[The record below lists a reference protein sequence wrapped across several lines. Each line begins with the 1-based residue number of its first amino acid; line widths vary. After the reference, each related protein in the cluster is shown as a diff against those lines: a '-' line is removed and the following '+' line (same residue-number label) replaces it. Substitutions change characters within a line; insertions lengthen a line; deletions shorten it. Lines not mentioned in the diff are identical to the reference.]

1 MDNDRDSMKD
11 LWRQFRRL
19 LVKKVGYFDLF
30 REAARHELTPD
41 WFQARYGS
49 VWQHA
54 FVLIKNLWL
63 FLGVLAILNFFAPDP
78 TLSRIRSHLPVVK
91 YQDVDEAQSH
101 LLLTEREL
109 NNVYLSRDSSLGPER
124 SFLKSQSN
132 HEWFDLEDANAPLF
146 ANFRNNRMVVSLV
159 DPIFPE
165 VGGRS
170 FSEGSEEETEAAL
183 YPVDPFVF
191 SERVPEASLIQL
203 VELVRP
209 TLNFQ
214 HETDGV
220 EIFTFR
226 AKSVFALS
234 RAGNQ
239 KFVSPG
245 FILGQVRRDL
255 SRQAPKNWSIDS
267 VEVELIPQRM
277 APYSWVLA
285 TLEGG
290 YFFTP
295 FTVPQSNYSSLLYGL
310 DEEHDRLMLL
320 DQPNAIIKKLL
331 TVAFTV
337 LSPLLLIVPIALL
350 LWPIASKRGGRRL
363 RDIATVAAHMM
374 LALAAAF
381 VVARELFDGLA
392 PYLRESL
399 AASLLLLLGSLLF
412 FFAPLRF
419 CSFQIPL
426 QLAHSCGRK
435 VKWSTKSWLFGYR
448 RAGSITY
455 CLCQLLGLGVWF
467 SYLVVLFLSDFIITL
482 FQISLRNS

>member
-19 LVKKVGYFDLF
+19 LAKKVGYFDLF

-54 FVLIKNLWL
+54 FILIKNLWL

-78 TLSRIRSHLPVVK
+78 TLSQIRSHLPVVK

-101 LLLTEREL
+101 LLLSEREL
-109 NNVYLSRDSSLGPER
+109 NNVYQSRDSSLGPGR
-124 SFLKSQSN
+124 PFLKSQSN
-132 HEWFDLEDANAPLF
+132 HEWFDLEDPNDPLF
-146 ANFRNNRMVVSLV
+146 ANFRSNRLVVSLV

-165 VGGRS
+165 AGGRS
-170 FSEGSEEETEAAL
+170 FSKGSEEDTAAAL
-183 YPVDPFVF
+183 YPVDPSVF

-220 EIFTFR
+220 EFFTFR
-226 AKSVFALS
+226 AKAVFALS

-255 SRQAPKNWSIDS
+255 RSQAAKNWSIDA
-267 VEVELIPQRM
+267 VKVELIPQRM
-277 APYSWVLA
+277 AQYSWVLA
-285 TLEGG
+285 TLEGEA
-290 YFFTP
+290 FFSP
-295 FTVPQSNYSSLLYGL
+295 FTVPQSNYFSLLFGL
-310 DEEHDRLMLL
+310 DEEHDRLMFL
-320 DQPNAIIKKLL
+320 DQPNAIIKKLF

-350 LWPIASKRGGRRL
+350 LWPIAAKRGGRQL

-381 VVARELFDGLA
+381 VVASELFDGLA
-392 PYLRESL
+392 PYLRQSL
-399 AASLLLLLGSLLF
+399 LASLLLLLGSLLF

-426 QLAHSCGRK
+426 QLTQLCGRE
-435 VKWSTKSWLFGYR
+435 VGWSRKSWLFGYR
-448 RAGSITY
+448 RAGSMTY
-455 CLCQLLGLGVWF
+455 FLCQLLGLGLWF
-467 SYLVVLFLSDFIITL
+467 SYLVVLFLSDFVITL
-482 FQISLRNS
+482 FQISLREH